1 VTTPFWCLCVV
12 ALLPY
17 LLSTLGGYF
26 RMQQFGALDNKH
38 PRQQA
43 ARLEGIGA
51 RVQAAQQNAWEALPF
66 FGSAVVVAHLAGADP
81 GASASASLLFLATRV
96 LHPILYA
103 ANLDILRSLI
113 FLVGL
118 GSGVWLFALAARA

>member
-1 VTTPFWCLCVV
+1 VTTPLWCLCVV

-26 RMQQFGALDNKH
+26 RMQQFGTLDNKH

-66 FGSAVVVAHLAGADP
+66 FASAVVVAHLAGADP
-81 GASASASLLFLATRV
+81 AASAGASLLFLATRV

-103 ANLDILRSLI
+103 ANLDILRSLV